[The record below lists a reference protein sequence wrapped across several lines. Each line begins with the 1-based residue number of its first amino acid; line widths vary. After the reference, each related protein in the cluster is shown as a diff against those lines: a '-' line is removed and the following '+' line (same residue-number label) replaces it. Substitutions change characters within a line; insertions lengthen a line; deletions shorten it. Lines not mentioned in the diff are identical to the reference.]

1 MPEKSQ
7 IFSFKWPRG
16 ASCGQWSVV
25 RWSRDRSLDMKPLT
39 FIVEQDNETGW
50 FSASWDDPN
59 GGGITTQAKS
69 LAELPNVLWE
79 PSSCPLCASG
89 VPLEGGAAT
98 RVFLSFSKNHEHG
111 RVFPDVRV
119 RSGLKA
125 AKTLTDGKSR
135 FQD

>member
-1 MPEKSQ
+1 MPEKSW

-16 ASCGQWSVV
+16 GSCGQSSVV

-69 LAELPNVLWE
+69 LAELPSAIDEAIRCHFLDRPAPLKSALHFQRDPVLQF
-79 PSSCPLCASG
+79 A
-89 VPLEGGAAT
+89 
-98 RVFLSFSKNHEHG
+98 
-111 RVFPDVRV
+111 
-119 RSGLKA
+119 
-125 AKTLTDGKSR
+125 
-135 FQD
+135 